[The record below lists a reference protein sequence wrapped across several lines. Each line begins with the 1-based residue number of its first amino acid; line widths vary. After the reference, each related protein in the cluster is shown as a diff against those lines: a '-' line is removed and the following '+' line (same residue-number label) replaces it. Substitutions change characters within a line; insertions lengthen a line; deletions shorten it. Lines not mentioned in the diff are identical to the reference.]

1 MSNSLWGKMWSQ
13 SSFVP
18 ADPVQKIDKLKNEP
32 SVMDYVTKLE
42 RRIQVLENRLNRLN
56 KI

>member
-13 SSFVP
+13 SSFIP

>member
-1 MSNSLWGKMWSQ
+1 MSNSLWGKMWAQ
-13 SSFVP
+13 SSFIP

>member
-1 MSNSLWGKMWSQ
+1 MSNSLWRKMWSE

-18 ADPVQKIDKLKNEP
+18 ADPVQKIDRLKEEP
-32 SVMDYVTKLE
+32 SVMDYVAKLE

>member
-1 MSNSLWGKMWSQ
+1 MSNSLWGKMWSE

-18 ADPVQKIDKLKNEP
+18 ADPVQKIDRLKEEP
-32 SVMDYVTKLE
+32 SVMDYISKLE

>member
-13 SSFVP
+13 SSFIR

>member
-1 MSNSLWGKMWSQ
+1 MSNSLWGKMWSE

-18 ADPVQKIDKLKNEP
+18 ADPVQKIDKLKEEP
-32 SVMDYVTKLE
+32 SVMDYISKLE